1 MNVALDASAI
11 AGDLEAVWGA
21 DVTAATCTCQACEA
35 SSYVA
40 EAVVYMRGPGAVACC
55 RACGERLIVL
65 VTVRG
70 ITCVDFGGLAALELQ
85 V

>member
-1 MNVALDASAI
+1 MNVALDANAI
-11 AGDLEAVWGA
+11 AGDLEAIWGA

-40 EAVVYMRGPGAVACC
+40 EAVVYMGGPGTVACC

-65 VTVRG
+65 VTIRG
-70 ITCVDFGGLAALELQ
+70 ITCVDFGGLAALELH